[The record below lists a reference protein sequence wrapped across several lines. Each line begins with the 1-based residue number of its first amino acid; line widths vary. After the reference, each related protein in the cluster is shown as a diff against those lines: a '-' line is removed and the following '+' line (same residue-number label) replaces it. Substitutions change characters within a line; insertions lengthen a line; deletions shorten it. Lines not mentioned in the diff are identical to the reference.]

1 MASRLHE
8 AHNPVTKNNQKVT
21 LLFRFV
27 LINLDFPMSLW
38 TQPTP
43 AYSTLLG
50 WASGSTHTGRW
61 SRGGGGGV
69 GRGEGRLKPGWG
81 LTSGGGA
88 VGLGGCVKVIKTFHD
103 IRVCEVPRADHWD
116 HSMEPIFL
124 FLVIV
129 QGRSAAARG
138 VVVVYSDCLH
148 QWDNREHS

>member
-1 MASRLHE
+1 MKCIILPSE
-8 AHNPVTKNNQKVT
+8 N
-21 LLFRFV
+21 
-27 LINLDFPMSLW
+27 FPMSLF
-38 TQPTP
+38 TQSTP
-43 AYSTLLG
+43 AFSTLLG
-50 WASGSTHTGRW
+50 SASGSTHKGRRSWGRW
-61 SRGGGGGV
+61 GRRGRGGGPEGAWRGGMQ
-69 GRGEGRLKPGWG
+69 EGRLKPGWG
-81 LTSGGGA
+81 LRSGEGA

-129 QGRSAAARG
+129 QRRSAAARG

>member
-1 MASRLHE
+1 MASRLYE
-8 AHNPVTKNNQKVT
+8 VHNPVIKNNQKVT
-21 LLFRFV
+21 LRFRLV

-43 AYSTLLG
+43 AYSNLLG
-50 WASGSTHTGRW
+50 SASGSTHTGRW
-61 SRGGGGGV
+61 SWGEVGLGGERDV
-69 GRGEGRLKPGWG
+69 WSRVRSHEW
-81 LTSGGGA
+81 GGA